1 MPMNARIRA
10 ITERAITE
18 EAERLPVPDRVR
30 LVEYLL
36 ATLDKPDPEIDRA
49 WAEECERR
57 LDSYLRGETTALG
70 AEEVLA
76 KYLTP

>member
-1 MPMNARIRA
+1 MSMNERIRA
-10 ITERAITE
+10 LTE

-30 LVEYLL
+30 LVEHLL

-57 LDSYLRGETTALG
+57 LDRYLRGETTALD
-70 AEEVLA
+70 ADEVLA
-76 KYLTP
+76 KYLKP